1 MKKPPRADAVG
12 GLEFSSFWDLAAV
25 VQLEFQRVYLQ
36 AHFFDFLSFE
46 FDVAFEQVV
55 AENVALFEEG
65 VVRFQRVQRL
75 LQREGDLRDV
85 VGFFRRQVVEVFVHR
100 LAQPGGGKSGGSAIT
115 PGKPQRRRTHGGER
129 DDWRVVVARFLPDW
143 LFTYRVVAKVYIN
156 VGAVTH
162 HRQTVATP
170 RR

>member
-1 MKKPPRADAVG
+1 MYNESCLSLTSTPLLSNGRERGWQGVG
-12 GLEFSSFWDLAAV
+12 ALAAV
-25 VQLEFQRVYLQ
+25 VQLKFERVYLQ

-65 VVRFQRVQRL
+65 IVGFERVQRL
-75 LQREGDLRDV
+75 FQREGDLRDV
-85 VGFFRRQVVEVFVHR
+85 VRFFRRQVVEVFVHR

-129 DDWRVVVARFLPDW
+129 DDWRVVVRGFCRIGCLH
-143 LFTYRVVAKVYIN
+143 T
-156 VGAVTH
+156 G
-162 HRQTVATP
+162 
-170 RR
+170 